1 MRATY
6 DRRDGLRERSLAVEV
21 VGEEGCTGRG
31 DGARTVAS
39 DELGRR
45 RWERRRCE
53 DHRFGRAG
61 QEWGADDNDAMCRSG
76 VIYGLGRSESGR
88 RTVARGKA
96 VRDRLRGDS

>member
-61 QEWGADDNDAMCRSG
+61 QERGAGDRRHRSG
-76 VIYGLGRSESGR
+76 ERMTTTRCAGAG
-88 RTVARGKA
+88 
-96 VRDRLRGDS
+96 